1 VDTLEGSPPG
11 VPASPA
17 LAPLPDLRCRRGQW
31 HRHGSSST
39 PAHRHRSTQ
48 RALRF
53 FPAGTTPPLSTSID
67 YAPGQTR
74 SNNGIL
80 LLGTGQL
87 DVTCHQSSGTAHVVV
102 DVNGYFAET
111 TEP

>member
-1 VDTLEGSPPG
+1 MPRSF
-11 VPASPA
+11 A
-17 LAPLPDLRCRRGQW
+17 LAGVCGIPATALYIASTIVVTEPTAAGQ
-31 HRHGSSST
+31 
-39 PAHRHRSTQ
+39 
-48 RALRF
+48 LRF

-67 YAPGQTR
+67 YAAGQTR

-102 DVNGYFAET
+102 DVTGYFAET